1 MPRRKYKR
9 KKPINK
15 KVRNATICRK
25 DGIEFKSK
33 LELYT
38 YNKLKQNKLG
48 GEYEKHRFDLL
59 EKFEFRGESVE
70 KHKKRGEYIYDEIS
84 NKIRAITYTPDF
96 VNIDDRWIIECKGY
110 ANEQFPL
117 RWKLFKKMIN
127 DNGLNFDLYLPTNQ
141 TQVDETMRLINIKK
155 NNSNY

>member
-15 KVRNATICRK
+15 KVRNATACKK

-48 GEYEKHRFDLL
+48 GEYENHKFDLL
-59 EKFEFRGESVE
+59 EKFEFKGESVE
-70 KHKKRGEYIYDEIS
+70 KHKKRVIYFDGVKGETRCQKLLNDKKNFKQFSCNEIS
-84 NKIRAITYTPDF
+84 T
-96 VNIDDRWIIECKGY
+96 
-110 ANEQFPL
+110 
-117 RWKLFKKMIN
+117 
-127 DNGLNFDLYLPTNQ
+127 
-141 TQVDETMRLINIKK
+141 
-155 NNSNY
+155 

>member
-1 MPRRKYKR
+1 MPRKKYKR

-15 KVRNATICRK
+15 KVRNATVCRK

-59 EKFEFRGESVE
+59 EKFEFKNSSVE
-70 KHKKRGEYIYDEIS
+70 KHRKKGEYIYGKIS
-84 NKIRAITYTPDF
+84 NKIRGITYTPDF
-96 VNIDDRWIIECKGY
+96 VNIKDRWIIECKGY

-127 DNGLNFDLYLPTNQ
+127 ENGLDFDLYLPTNQ
-141 TQVDETMRLINIKK
+141 TQVEETMKLININKHG
-155 NNSNY
+155 S

>member
-15 KVRNATICRK
+15 KVRNATVCRK

-48 GEYEKHRFDLL
+48 GEYEKHR
-59 EKFEFRGESVE
+59 
-70 KHKKRGEYIYDEIS
+70 KRGAYVYGEIS
-84 NKIRAITYTPDF
+84 NKIRGITYTPDF
-96 VNIDDRWIIECKGY
+96 VNIDDKWIIECKGY

-127 DNGLNFDLYLPTNQ
+127 DNGLDFDLYLPTNQ
-141 TQVDETMRLINIKK
+141 TQVEETMKLINIKK
-155 NNSNY
+155 HGL

>member
-1 MPRRKYKR
+1 MPKRKYKR

-15 KVRNATICRK
+15 KVRNATVCRK

-38 YNKLKQNKLG
+38 YTKLKQSNLG

-59 EKFEFRGESVE
+59 EKFEFKGTSVE
-70 KHKKRGEYIYDEIS
+70 KHKKRGGYLYDEIS

-96 VNIDDRWIIECKGY
+96 VGPGYIIECKGRP
-110 ANEQFPL
+110 NESFPL
-117 RWKLFKKMIN
+117 RWKLFKRYVEDHICAT
-127 DNGLNFDLYLPTNQ
+127 LYKPQNQ
-141 TQVDETMRLINIKK
+141 KECEETVRLIKQRLKK
-155 NNSNY
+155 N

>member
-1 MPRRKYKR
+1 MRKKYKK

-38 YNKLKQNKLG
+38 YTKLKKANLG
-48 GEYEKHRFDLL
+48 GEYEKHKFNLI
-59 EKFEFRGESVE
+59 EKFNFKNESYE
-70 KHKKRGEYIYDEIS
+70 KHKSRGNYVYAKS
-84 NKIRAITYTPDF
+84 SRKIRGITYTPDF
-96 VNIDDRWIIECKGY
+96 VNKKDRWIIECKGY
-110 ANEQFPL
+110 ANDQFPL

-127 DNGLNFDLYLPTNQ
+127 EMELKFDLYLPTNQ
-141 TQVDETMRLINIKK
+141 KEVDETIRLININKHG
-155 NNSNY
+155 